1 METKPIPATV
11 IFILS
16 LIISSCASSFKP
28 SGPIIDEIIDETF
41 ITEVQPWEDGLRTDP
56 TGNSFEWWYFDAS
69 FNDGST
75 AVIVFSTKNILNPR
89 EKADPNVS
97 IIITTPDGD
106 KITVDDSPGIDGFK
120 ASTESL
126 DVKVSNSYA
135 IGNLSRCF
143 IHFEKDGIEADLT
156 FISRAPSWRPGS
168 GKMYFDSEKE
178 KYFAWLP
185 AIPFG
190 DVKGSLKYDGKE
202 IKVIG
207 TGYHD
212 HNWGNVRLDKVMT
225 QWYWGRARIDDYT
238 LIFSRM
244 LTSPKYGSIRVPVFY
259 LAKGNEILSS
269 REFDFTFTPSKWLR
283 HSGGRDYPEEITMN
297 VVQKDMQT
305 KINITDPVFI
315 EARDLLENQPWLV
328 KNLSSLFINPYYFRF
343 NADFHLRIENSTH
356 TVEKSGNGIF
366 EMMLLREKQTIH
378 Q

>member
-1 METKPIPATV
+1 
-11 IFILS
+11 
-16 LIISSCASSFKP
+16 
-28 SGPIIDEIIDETF
+28 
-41 ITEVQPWEDGLRTDP
+41 
-56 TGNSFEWWYFDAS
+56 
-69 FNDGST
+69 
-75 AVIVFSTKNILNPR
+75 
-89 EKADPNVS
+89 
-97 IIITTPDGD
+97 
-106 KITVDDSPGIDGFK
+106 
-120 ASTESL
+120 
-126 DVKVSNSYA
+126 
-135 IGNLSRCF
+135 
-143 IHFEKDGIEADLT
+143 
-156 FISRAPSWRPGS
+156 
-168 GKMYFDSEKE
+168 
-178 KYFAWLP
+178 
-185 AIPFG
+185 
-190 DVKGSLKYDGKE
+190 
-202 IKVIG
+202 
-207 TGYHD
+207 
-212 HNWGNVRLDKVMT
+212 MT

-283 HSGGRDYPEEITMN
+283 HSGGRDYPEGITVN